1 MNVED
6 RLALIREVGE
16 EIVTEDELRALLD
29 AKAHPV
35 CYDGF
40 EPSGRIHIAQGI
52 LRAINVNKMTRAGCT
67 FKMFVADWHAWANNK
82 MGGDLEKIQTVGHY
96 FVDVWRAAG
105 MDLDHVKFVWAS
117 EFVTDEAYWKK
128 VMNIARDSSLDRIL
142 RTTQIMGRSEKDK
155 LAASQILYPCMQ
167 AADIF
172 HLEADITQLGMDQ
185 RKVNMLA
192 REVAPKYGY
201 AKPVVVSHHMLMGL
215 QAPPAVPQEL
225 SYESFR
231 GRIEQAVNALK
242 SIDPVSTKSSLIPD
256 NIRKIFADAFSG
268 KLFEFSDSSDAF
280 DRELTA
286 YLSAADRLTPSLV
299 EPYLGPESSMPQAEY
314 ITKSPVATS
323 LAERITHYRLLRH
336 TVGDVDLGQ
345 RSAKLFLLLQAEYKL
360 IKALQSEIAEIYNSQ
375 LRRRETFALERA
387 IALKMSKSNPDSAV
401 FMTDTPADVERKMK
415 NAFCPQK
422 QVDENP
428 VLEYFRYIIF
438 QRHWLDP
445 KTAQLG
451 ESPIAIQRPEKFG
464 GNVTYPSYAAL
475 AEDFAA
481 GKVHPMDIKKA
492 AARYVN
498 ELLESTRQ
506 HFEKDVRA
514 RSLKDQVDAWQVTR

>member
-6 RLALIREVGE
+6 RLALIHEVGE

-29 AKAHPV
+29 AKPRPI

-96 FVDVWRAAG
+96 FVEVWRAAG
-105 MDLDHVKFVWAS
+105 MDLDHVKFIWAS

-215 QAPPAVPQEL
+215 QAPPTGEMEA
-225 SYESFR
+225 S
-231 GRIEQAVNALK
+231 
-242 SIDPVSTKSSLIPD
+242 
-256 NIRKIFADAFSG
+256 
-268 KLFEFSDSSDAF
+268 
-280 DRELTA
+280 
-286 YLSAADRLTPSLV
+286 
-299 EPYLGPESSMPQAEY
+299 
-314 ITKSPVATS
+314 
-323 LAERITHYRLLRH
+323 
-336 TVGDVDLGQ
+336 
-345 RSAKLFLLLQAEYKL
+345 
-360 IKALQSEIAEIYNSQ
+360 
-375 LRRRETFALERA
+375 ERA
-387 IALKMSKSNPDSAV
+387 TAMKMSKSNPDSAI
-401 FMTDTPADVERKMK
+401 FMTDSPADVERKMK
-415 NAFCPQK
+415 NAYCPAK
-422 QVDENP
+422 QVEENP
-428 VLEYFRYIIF
+428 VLEYFRYLIF
-438 QRHWLDP
+438 QRQWLDP
-445 KTAQLG
+445 KTAQPG
-451 ESPIAIQRPEKFG
+451 ESPVTIERPEKFG
-464 GNVTYPSYAAL
+464 GNVTYASYDAL
-475 AEDFAA
+475 GADFAE
-481 GKVHPMDIKKA
+481 GKLHPMDLKKA

-498 ELLESTRQ
+498 EVLTPVRE
-506 HFEKDVRA
+506 HFEKDEKA
-514 RSLKDQVDAWQVTR
+514 RKLKEQVDAWQVTR